1 METIRAIGDGFDTP
15 VVSALAFSEKST
27 MIYL

>member
-1 METIRAIGDGFDTP
+1 METIRAIGDGFYAP
-15 VVSALAFSEKST
+15 VVSSLVFYEKST